1 MAYLQLNYHVSETR
15 YGEIK
20 THRKRRMALALLE
33 YHKENGIGGLMMKR
47 IIKKLYYEA
56 IVR

>member
-33 YHKENGIGGLMMKR
+33 YHKENGIGGLMMK
-47 IIKKLYYEA
+47 
-56 IVR
+56 